1 MTRQTAR
8 GVSRRE
14 FLIGTGAVGS
24 SFLGGCVENVQS
36 SSGRDRGQVV
46 VKGSSTV
53 FLISD
58 SMAEAF
64 MEDNNVNVTVDSTGT
79 GGGFKNH
86 FCRGNADINGASR
99 PITEEEIG
107 QCQENDVEAIEFQV
121 GRDALTVAVL
131 ENPTVEA
138 DAGTVAERVRERLAE
153 AALDAEVRELAGEPG
168 PALVTLAE
176 TEGYD
181 EIVLGGGQES
191 PLGKIDVGR
200 IAEYVVLN
208 ATVTVT
214 LVR

>member
-1 MTRQTAR
+1 MQVLL
-8 GVSRRE
+8 G
-14 FLIGTGAVGS
+14 IGGSDDAFRALDRTVERVRDTG
-24 SFLGGCVENVQS
+24 
-36 SSGRDRGQVV
+36 
-46 VKGSSTV
+46 
-53 FLISD
+53 
-58 SMAEAF
+58 
-64 MEDNNVNVTVDSTGT
+64 
-79 GGGFKNH
+79 
-86 FCRGNADINGASR
+86 
-99 PITEEEIG
+99 
-107 QCQENDVEAIEFQV
+107 
-121 GRDALTVAVL
+121 DALTVAVL